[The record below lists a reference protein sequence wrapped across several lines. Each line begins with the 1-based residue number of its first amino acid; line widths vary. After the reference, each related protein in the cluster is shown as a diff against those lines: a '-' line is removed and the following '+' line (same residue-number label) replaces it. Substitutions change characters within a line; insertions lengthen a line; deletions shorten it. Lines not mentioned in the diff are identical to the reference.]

1 MTSFP
6 SDNSFLFWVKNSRW
20 FGYSSTKKPE
30 KKKEGKRKETL
41 DGLSSKFWWK
51 WNFMN

>member
-20 FGYSSTKKPE
+20 FGYSS
-30 KKKEGKRKETL
+30 KKKKNSRWFEFQILVEEEFYE
-41 DGLSSKFWWK
+41 LSGQ
-51 WNFMN
+51 